1 MEDFRTIVNTYPI
14 TLRRLL
20 AHSNKIP
27 HASVGRQ
34 KIFTPRSHPD
44 MEIAIIRLVDGAKS
58 FSQPSQIEIG
68 TDSPLG
74 FLGVFYGLP
83 SEPQGNVIAL

>member
-1 MEDFRTIVNTYPI
+1 
-14 TLRRLL
+14 
-20 AHSNKIP
+20 
-27 HASVGRQ
+27 
-34 KIFTPRSHPD
+34 